1 VSIAASH
8 DRPGER
14 DDPVKPRLRS
24 SFRLLWSATTVSQV
38 GTQVSELAIPL
49 AAILTLHA
57 GPFEVGVLAAL
68 GYLPALLFG
77 LPAGAWADRLPR
89 RSIMITADLAR
100 FAVLATVPAAYL
112 LHVLSIEQL
121 YAVAFCVGA
130 MSVFFDVASPAYLP
144 SLVAREDLAR
154 ANGRLQVSEQGA
166 AVFGPGMAGWLV
178 GLIGA
183 PLAIAADA
191 ASYLASAAFIT
202 GIRHRQPMPQRRI
215 DRTIPLRAQ
224 ISEGIRQVAAS
235 RQLRSIAITSAVINL
250 FGRLM
255 VVLVPLYLVREA
267 GYRPAAIGV
276 VFACGSV
283 GFLIGAAAA
292 DKVAARIGL
301 GRAIVVGG
309 TVAALALVL
318 IAAPP
323 PRLAGPFIAA
333 AMFIYGLGALTFT
346 IANVTWRQLVTP
358 DEMLGRV
365 TAAMR
370 LLTWAAQ
377 PAAALLAGWLGG
389 QLGLHAA
396 LWVGAAGVLLAPIPL
411 LTARLTAQ
419 SPRAEPGR
427 SQGAMI

>member
-1 VSIAASH
+1 MSVA
-8 DRPGER
+8 G
-14 DDPVKPRLRS
+14 
-24 SFRLLWSATTVSQV
+24 FRLLWSATTISQV

-57 GPFEVGVLAAL
+57 GPFEVGALAAL

-89 RSIMITADLAR
+89 RSIMVAADLAR

-121 YAVAFCVGA
+121 YVVAFSVGA

-144 SLVAREDLAR
+144 SLVAREELAR
-154 ANGRLQVSEQGA
+154 ANSRLQVSEQGA
-166 AVFGPGMAGWLV
+166 AALGPGMAGWLV

-191 ASYLASAAFIT
+191 ASYLASAAFII
-202 GIRHRQPMPQRRI
+202 GIGHGQPTPQRRI
-215 DRTIPLRAQ
+215 DRKISLRAQ
-224 ISEGIRQVAAS
+224 IGEGIRQVAAS

-267 GYRPAAIGV
+267 GYRPAAIGM
-276 VFACGSV
+276 VFACGSI

-292 DKVAARIGL
+292 DKVAARVGL
-301 GRAIVVGG
+301 GRAIVAGG
-309 TVAALALVL
+309 TVAALALLL
-318 IAAPP
+318 IAVPP

-346 IANVTWRQLVTP
+346 IANVTWRQMVTP
-358 DEMLGRV
+358 SELLGRV

-377 PAAALLAGWLGG
+377 PVAALLAGWLGPE
-389 QLGLHAA
+389 LGLHDA

-411 LTARLTAQ
+411 LTARLTTQ
-419 SPRAEPGR
+419 SPGAEPVAV
-427 SQGAMI
+427 STP